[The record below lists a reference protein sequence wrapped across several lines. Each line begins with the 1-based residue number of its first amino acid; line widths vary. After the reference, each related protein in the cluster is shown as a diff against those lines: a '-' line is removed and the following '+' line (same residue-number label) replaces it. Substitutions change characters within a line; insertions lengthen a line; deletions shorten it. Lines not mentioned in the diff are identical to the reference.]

1 MKNYEIIY
9 NNYLISTDKSKLDI
23 NVIHSYLSKESYW
36 AQGRSIEKVRTS
48 IDTCLCFGLY
58 HKDKQVGFARV
69 LTDKMSIGYIADVFV
84 LQEFRGRGMSKLL
97 MKTILEHPELQ
108 DFKRW
113 FLLTKDAHGL
123 YKQFGFDAPKEPD
136 RYMEMTKEQKN
147 V

>member
-1 MKNYEIIY
+1 MKNYEQK
-9 NNYLISTDKSKLDI
+9 NGEYLISTDKNKLDVNI
-23 NVIHSYLSKESYW
+23 IHYYLSIESYW

-84 LQEFRGRGMSKLL
+84 LQEYRGRGLSKML
-97 MKTILEHPELQ
+97 MKAILEHPELQ

-123 YKQFGFDAPKEPD
+123 YKQFGFDSPKEPE
-136 RYMEMTKEQKN
+136 RYMELTKNEHK
-147 V
+147 